1 MATSGS
7 STAEPVEH
15 LVVASEVT
23 RRFHGA
29 GGVRDMNLR
38 VPRGRIVGLV
48 GPSGSGKTTAV
59 RLLLG
64 IDRPDRGRIA
74 VLDQEPTSFTRS
86 HQRRIGYLPQHG
98 ALYSELSLRH
108 NLQLMASLYGM
119 PWRARF
125 LPGSRARDARARVQH
140 LIELLDLGDVQRTR
154 LGDAS
159 GGEQRR
165 LALAAAM
172 VHEPDL
178 LVLDE
183 PTTGIDPV
191 LRRRLWEHFAA
202 LRDEGTTLLIT
213 TQYVTE
219 AVHCDLIAMLVDGRV
234 MAFGDPDDLRRQAFG
249 DQAPEEATFDD
260 VFVRLVEDH
269 RASLVDHR
277 ADEPGEV
284 A

>member
-1 MATSGS
+1 MGDSR
-7 STAEPVEH
+7 STTGTADEH

-29 GGVRDMNLR
+29 GGVRDMNLQ
-38 VPRGRIVGLV
+38 VPPGRIVGLV

-64 IDRPDRGRIA
+64 IDRPERGRIA
-74 VLDQEPTSFTRS
+74 VLDREPTSFTRS
-86 HQRRIGYLPQHG
+86 DQRRIGYLPQHG
-98 ALYSELSLRH
+98 ALYSELSMRH
-108 NLQLMASLYGM
+108 NLQMMASLYGM
-119 PWRARF
+119 PWRSRW
-125 LPGSRARDARARVQH
+125 LPGERARDARQRIQH
-140 LIELLDLGDVQRTR
+140 LVDLLDLGDVQGTR
-154 LGDAS
+154 LRDAS

-172 VHEPDL
+172 VHEPAL

-191 LRRRLWEHFAA
+191 LRRRLWEHFTA

-219 AVHCDLIAMLVDGRV
+219 AVHCDLIAMLVDGQI
-234 MAFGDPDDLRRQAFG
+234 MAFGSPDDLRRQAFG
-249 DQAPEEATFDD
+249 EHVPDDATFDD
-260 VFVRLVEDH
+260 VFVRLVEHH
-269 RASLVDHR
+269 RASR
-277 ADEPGEV
+277 ADRVDEPGEV
-284 A
+284 T

>member
-1 MATSGS
+1 MVTST
-7 STAEPVEH
+7 STTGTDDED

-64 IDRPDRGRIA
+64 IDRPERGRIA

-86 HQRRIGYLPQHG
+86 DQRRIGYLPQHG
-98 ALYSELSLRH
+98 ALYSELSMRH
-108 NLQLMASLYGM
+108 NLQMMASLYGL
-119 PWRARF
+119 PWRSRF
-125 LPGSRARDARARVQH
+125 LPWSRARVARRRIDD
-140 LIELLDLGDVQRTR
+140 LIDLLDLGDVQGTR
-154 LGDAS
+154 LEDAS

-165 LALAAAM
+165 LALAAAL

-191 LRRRLWEHFAA
+191 LRRRLWEHFTA

-219 AVHCDLIAMLVDGRV
+219 ADHCDLIAMLVDGRI
-234 MAFGDPDDLRRQAFG
+234 MAFGSPDDLRRQAFG
-249 DQAPEEATFDD
+249 EHVPDDATFDD

-269 RASLVDHR
+269 RASHADR

>member
-1 MATSGS
+1 MAASGS
-7 STAEPVEH
+7 PTGTADEQ

-23 RRFHGA
+23 RHFDGA
-29 GGVRDMNLR
+29 GGVRDMNLQ

-64 IDRPDRGRIA
+64 IDRPEYGRIA
-74 VLDQEPTSFTRS
+74 VLDQDPTSFTRGD
-86 HQRRIGYLPQHG
+86 QRRIGYLPQHG
-98 ALYSELSLRH
+98 ALYSELSMRH
-108 NLQLMASLYGM
+108 NLQMMASLYGM
-119 PWRARF
+119 PWRSRF
-125 LPGSRARDARARVQH
+125 LPGARARSARQRIQQ
-140 LIELLDLGDVQRTR
+140 LIDLLDLGDVQGTR
-154 LGDAS
+154 LRDAS

-191 LRRRLWEHFAA
+191 LRRRLWDHFLA

-219 AVHCDLIAMLVDGRV
+219 AVHCDLIAMLVDGQI
-234 MAFGDPDDLRRQAFG
+234 MAFGSPDDLRRQAFG
-249 DQAPEEATFDD
+249 EHVPDDTTFDD
-260 VFVRLVEDH
+260 VFVRLVERH
-269 RASLVDHR
+269 RKSRSER
-277 ADEPGEV
+277 ADDTGEV